1 MSKKILVVEDNP
13 FSSSL
18 YKNHLT
24 KAGYSVQIASD
35 GRQALEYADS
45 FYPQLIIL
53 DLIIPKIDGFAI
65 LKLLKSVKPHHLTPI
80 IVVSDLN
87 QEEDISRCLD
97 FGATN
102 YFSKSDLNYQDL
114 ISHITTLLLS
124 PPASLFSK

>member
-1 MSKKILVVEDNP
+1 MHKKVLVIEDNP

-65 LKLLKSVKPHHLTPI
+65 LKLLKSVKPHRLTPI

-87 QEEDISRCLD
+87 QEEDVSRCLN

-102 YFSKSDLNYQDL
+102 YFSKSDLNY
-114 ISHITTLLLS
+114 SSLLS
-124 PPASLFSK
+124 TVKNLL